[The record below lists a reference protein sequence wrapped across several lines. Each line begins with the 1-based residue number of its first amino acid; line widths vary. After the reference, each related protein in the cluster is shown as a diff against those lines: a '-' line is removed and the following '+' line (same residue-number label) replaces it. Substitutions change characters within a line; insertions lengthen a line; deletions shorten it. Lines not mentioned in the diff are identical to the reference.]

1 MKKIDLLKKAST
13 IFKVLTVACACGTI
27 VATLIDNKQKDETHE
42 KTDSNESTNV
52 EVEELTEEQKEI
64 YNETVARI
72 KKEMKPI
79 IMRKRLYNTV
89 KLSAI
94 LMFSVGMSGLFVSQD
109 MERRDKMMNKL
120 DYMIRECVPA

>member
-1 MKKIDLLKKAST
+1 MKKIDLLKKASS
-13 IFKVLTVACACGTI
+13 IFKVITVACTCVAI
-27 VATLIDNKQKDETHE
+27 VATLIDNKEKDETHE

-52 EVEELTEEQKEI
+52 EVKELSEEQKEI

-109 MERRDKMMNKL
+109 MERRDEMMNKL
-120 DYMIRECVPA
+120 DSMIRECVPA

>member
-1 MKKIDLLKKAST
+1 MKKIELLKKASS
-13 IFKVLTVACACGTI
+13 IFKVITVACTCVAI
-27 VATLIDNKQKDETHE
+27 VATLIDNKEKDETHE

-52 EVEELTEEQKEI
+52 EVKELSEEQKEI

-109 MERRDKMMNKL
+109 MERRDEMMNKL
-120 DYMIRECVPA
+120 DSMIRECVPA